1 MGGRFT
7 DRVVFLTRG
16 GSGIGRATAQ
26 RFAAEGAKVF
36 LVDVNRDGI
45 GETLELL
52 RQAGGPAAG
61 TTCDVSSAEAVR
73 AAVTEAVTTFGGL
86 DVLVNAAGIGGFK
99 RFEDITAE
107 DYARTMGGD
116 LGGGVPPEPAGVP

>member
-7 DRVVFLTRG
+7 DRVVFLTGG

-26 RFAAEGAKVF
+26 RFATEGAKVF

-52 RQAGGPAAG
+52 RQAGGPAAR

-73 AAVTEAVTTFGGL
+73 AAGAQAGATLGGL
-86 DVLVNAAGIGGFK
+86 AAPRK
-99 RFEDITAE
+99 
-107 DYARTMGGD
+107 
-116 LGGGVPPEPAGVP
+116 PPGTRGLYRLADTT

>member
-7 DRVVFLTRG
+7 DRVVFLTGG

-26 RFAAEGAKVF
+26 RFATEGAKVF
-36 LVDVNRDGI
+36 VVDVNRDGI

-73 AAVTEAVTTFGGL
+73 VAVAEAGTTFGGL
-86 DVLVNAAGIGGFK
+86 DVLVNAPGLG
-99 RFEDITAE
+99 RFST
-107 DYARTMGGD
+107 
-116 LGGGVPPEPAGVP
+116 PPAALPPALPPPPREP